1 MSTTNQTESSKVVE
15 TPHTEQSTTPV
26 TQETVTQETD
36 TQEKPTSET
45 KINLQPFMPGM
56 DETNKKAAQV
66 LQNQG
71 TNAFMAH
78 VFTDQDTGR
87 KLSYAE
93 MRMRYG

>member
-1 MSTTNQTESSKVVE
+1 MSNTKQTEISKVIE
-15 TPHTEQSTTPV
+15 PPA
-26 TQETVTQETD
+26 TQETD
-36 TQEKPTSET
+36 TQEQPMTET
-45 KINLQPFMPGM
+45 KINLEPFMPGM
-56 DETNKKAAQV
+56 DEANKKAAEV

-71 TNAFMAH
+71 TKEFIEH

>member
-1 MSTTNQTESSKVVE
+1 MSTTKQTESTKIIE
-15 TPHTEQSTTPV
+15 TPATEQITTTA
-26 TQETVTQETD
+26 TQETVTHEQPTTET
-36 TQEKPTSET
+36 T
-45 KINLQPFMPGM
+45 INLEPFMPGM
-56 DETNKKAAQV
+56 DEVNKKAAEV

-71 TNAFMAH
+71 TKSFIEH

>member
-1 MSTTNQTESSKVVE
+1 MSTTNQTDSSKVIE
-15 TPHTEQSTTPV
+15 TPV
-26 TQETVTQETD
+26 TEQVTTTITTQETT

-45 KINLQPFMPGM
+45 KINLEPFMPGM
-56 DETNKKAAQV
+56 DEANKKAAQV

-71 TNAFMAH
+71 TKAFIDH

>member
-1 MSTTNQTESSKVVE
+1 MSTTNQTESSKVIE
-15 TPHTEQSTTPV
+15 TPV
-26 TQETVTQETD
+26 TEQVTTTTTTQQTT

-45 KINLQPFMPGM
+45 KINLEPFMPGM

-71 TNAFMAH
+71 TKAFIEH
-78 VFTDQDTGR
+78 VFTDKDTGR

>member
-1 MSTTNQTESSKVVE
+1 MSTTNQTDSSKVIE
-15 TPHTEQSTTPV
+15 TPV
-26 TQETVTQETD
+26 TEQVTTTITTQETT

-45 KINLQPFMPGM
+45 KINLEPFMPGM
-56 DETNKKAAQV
+56 DEANKKAAEV

-71 TNAFMAH
+71 TKAFIDH
-78 VFTDQDTGR
+78 VFTDQGTGR

>member
-1 MSTTNQTESSKVVE
+1 MSTTNQTDSSKVIE
-15 TPHTEQSTTPV
+15 TPV
-26 TQETVTQETD
+26 TEQVTTTITTQETT

-45 KINLQPFMPGM
+45 KINLEPFMPGM
-56 DETNKKAAQV
+56 DEANKKAAQV

-71 TNAFMAH
+71 TKDFIDH

>member
-1 MSTTNQTESSKVVE
+1 MSTTNQTDISKVVE
-15 TPHTEQSTTPV
+15 TPVTEQVTTATTP
-26 TQETVTQETD
+26 QETTSQE
-36 TQEKPTSET
+36 QPTSET
-45 KINLQPFMPGM
+45 KINLEPFMSGM
-56 DETNKKAAQV
+56 DETNKKAAEV

-71 TNAFMAH
+71 SNAFMEH